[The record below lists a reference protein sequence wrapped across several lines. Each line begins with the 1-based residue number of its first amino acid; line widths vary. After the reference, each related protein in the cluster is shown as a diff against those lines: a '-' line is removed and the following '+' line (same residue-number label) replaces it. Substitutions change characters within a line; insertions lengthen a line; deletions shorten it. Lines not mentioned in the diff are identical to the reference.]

1 MYCGSQI
8 NAVDSECYLKGK
20 VKPYTVLLY
29 YIVGGWYIHDIILQ
43 RFKLLACNDLEV
55 IFK

>member
-29 YIVGGWYIHDIILQ
+29 YIVGGWYIHDTILQ
-43 RFKLLACNDLEV
+43 RFKLLARNDLEV